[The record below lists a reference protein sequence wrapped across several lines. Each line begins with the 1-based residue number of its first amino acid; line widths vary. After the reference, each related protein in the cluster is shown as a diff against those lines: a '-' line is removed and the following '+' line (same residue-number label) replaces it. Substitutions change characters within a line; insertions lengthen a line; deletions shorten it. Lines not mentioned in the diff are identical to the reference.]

1 MQNPYEKYK
10 QQSVMTM
17 TQGDMISLLYS
28 ELGDRLG
35 KGLICLENKDYEGCN
50 TAFKKAQE
58 ILTHLTATLDRKYE
72 VADKLAALYDF
83 FKYQIIQS
91 NIRKEAGPVE
101 EILPMIKEFQEVFV
115 QADKQVR
122 IENSV
127 G

>member
-1 MQNPYEKYK
+1 MQNPYEKYR

-58 ILTHLTATLDRKYE
+58 ILTHLTATLDRKRRWPISWRHCMISLNTRSY
-72 VADKLAALYDF
+72 
-83 FKYQIIQS
+83 S
-91 NIRKEAGPVE
+91 PTSGRKPG
-101 EILPMIKEFQEVFV
+101 
-115 QADKQVR
+115 R
-122 IENSV
+122 
-127 G
+127 